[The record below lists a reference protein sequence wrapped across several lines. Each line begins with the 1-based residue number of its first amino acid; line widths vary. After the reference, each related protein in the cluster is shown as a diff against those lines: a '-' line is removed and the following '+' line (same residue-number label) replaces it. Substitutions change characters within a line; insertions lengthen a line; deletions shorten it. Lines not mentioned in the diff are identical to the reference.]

1 MIKAITGT
9 KDILPSEISRWL
21 YLERLLRESFRL
33 FNYKEIRTPIF
44 EETALFAR
52 GIGEE
57 TDIVGKEMYTFKDR
71 SKTSIT
77 LRPENT
83 AGVVRAFIEQSLGAQ
98 QSLNKLYYI
107 GPMFR
112 YEKPQAGRLRQF
124 HQFGAEAL
132 GSTSPLLDAEMI
144 QVAFHILKNLGLK
157 NLVVK
162 INSLG
167 IPEVRENYKNVLR
180 DYLKDKKE
188 RLSEESRKRFETN
201 ILRIFDSKIEV
212 DQQIMMN
219 APLLID
225 YLDEQSKNDFD
236 VVKNYLTKV
245 GIQFEVDTALVR
257 GLDYYTKTTFEIVSG
272 SVGSQSALCG
282 GGRYDLLVEE
292 LGGKATPG
300 VGFAAGMERILLACE
315 NEESLN
321 ITGDSIDVYV
331 VIKKSFTIEIDEDKK
346 KILPLSLKEDEK
358 YSLNLVKLVSHL
370 RSIGHSVDYDF
381 LNRSEKVQK
390 REANKLRAKL
400 LITIFDGNDK
410 IIVHDQIKH
419 IEHTTKLRFILNI
432 TNLFTWFS
440 KNLSIS
446 DRIYERLKDLEELR
460 IGNPD
465 KEKIIL
471 FLEKLKNKKSIL
483 DTCSELKIDYDKGLK
498 FWDIYQKLGIK
509 SVLEM
514 NDLI

>member
-9 KDILPSEISRWL
+9 KDILPVDISKWH
-21 YLERLLRESFRL
+21 YLENLLRETFQL

-57 TDIVGKEMYTFKDR
+57 TDIVSKEMYTFKDR
-71 SKTSIT
+71 SETSIT

-83 AGVVRAFIEQSLGAQ
+83 AGVVRSFIEQSLGAQ

-107 GPMFR
+107 GAMFR
-112 YEKPQAGRLRQF
+112 QERPQAGRLRQF

-132 GSTSPLLDAEMI
+132 GSTSPLLDSEMI
-144 QVAFHILKNLGLK
+144 QIAHHILKNLGLK

-180 DYLKDKKE
+180 DYLKDKKDN
-188 RLSEESRKRFETN
+188 LSEESRKRFDTN

-212 DQQIMMN
+212 DQQIMKD

-245 GIQFEVDTALVR
+245 GIPFEVDPALVR

-315 NEESLN
+315 NEKSLSLPQ
-321 ITGDSIDVYV
+321 DSIDAYLIRVDS
-331 VIKKSFTIEIDEDKK
+331 KLEPE
-346 KILPLSLKEDEK
+346 
-358 YSLNLVKLVSHL
+358 LNLELKLAVANISSL
-370 RSIGHSVDYDF
+370 LRREKFSCDYDYLGRSI
-381 LNRSEKVQK
+381 KAQM
-390 REANKLRAKL
+390 REANKFNSKYVVFVGGDEFNR
-400 LITIFDGNDK
+400 G
-410 IIVHDQIKH
+410 
-419 IEHTTKLRFILNI
+419 ELNI
-432 TNLFTWFS
+432 
-440 KNLSIS
+440 KNLSNGEQQLI
-446 DRIYERLKDLEELR
+446 
-460 IGNPD
+460 
-465 KEKIIL
+465 KIED
-471 FLEKLKNKKSIL
+471 FEKLKSI
-483 DTCSELKIDYDKGLK
+483 
-498 FWDIYQKLGIK
+498 IK
-509 SVLEM
+509 S
-514 NDLI
+514 

>member
-9 KDILPSEISRWL
+9 KDILPVDISKWH
-21 YLERLLRESFRL
+21 YLEKLLQETFQL

-57 TDIVGKEMYTFKDR
+57 TDIVSKEMYTFKDR
-71 SKTSIT
+71 SETSIT

-112 YEKPQAGRLRQF
+112 QERPQAGRLRQF

-144 QVAFHILKNLGLK
+144 QIAYHILKNLGLK

-180 DYLKDKKE
+180 DFLKDKKDN
-188 RLSEESRKRFETN
+188 LSEESRKRFDTN

-212 DQQIMMN
+212 DQQIMKD

-236 VVKNYLTKV
+236 VVKNYLAKV
-245 GIQFEVDTALVR
+245 GIPFEVDPALVR

-315 NEESLN
+315 NEKSLN
-321 ITGDSIDVYV
+321 LQNDSIDVYL
-331 VIKKSFTIEIDEDKK
+331 IRIDSETELEVA
-346 KILPLSLKEDEK
+346 KIASE
-358 YSLNLVKLVSHL
+358 L
-370 RSIGHSVDYDF
+370 RRENISCDYDY
-381 LNRSEKVQK
+381 LNRSVKAQM
-390 REANKLRAKL
+390 REANKYNAK
-400 LITIFDGNDK
+400 F
-410 IIVHDQIKH
+410 VV
-419 IEHTTKLRFILNI
+419 FIGGDEFKNGELNV
-432 TNLFTWFS
+432 
-440 KNLSIS
+440 KNLSNGEQQLI
-446 DRIYERLKDLEELR
+446 
-460 IGNPD
+460 
-465 KEKIIL
+465 KIED
-471 FLEKLKNKKSIL
+471 FEKLKSIV
-483 DTCSELKIDYDKGLK
+483 KR
-498 FWDIYQKLGIK
+498 
-509 SVLEM
+509 
-514 NDLI
+514 

>member
-9 KDILPSEISRWL
+9 KDILPSEISRWH
-21 YLERLLRESFRL
+21 YLENLLRETFKT

-57 TDIVGKEMYTFKDR
+57 TDIVSKEMYTFKDR
-71 SKTSIT
+71 SETSIT

-112 YEKPQAGRLRQF
+112 QERPQAGRLRQF

-144 QVAFHILKNLGLK
+144 QVAYHILKNLGLK

-180 DYLKDKKE
+180 DFLKDKKE
-188 RLSEESRKRFETN
+188 KLSEESRKRFDTN

-212 DQQIMMN
+212 DQQIMKD
-219 APLLID
+219 APLLIN

-245 GIQFEVDTALVR
+245 GISFEVDPSLVR

-315 NEESLN
+315 NEKSLN
-321 ITGDSIDVYV
+321 LPSDSIDVYFIRV
-331 VIKKSFTIEIDEDKK
+331 DSKSDERIELTLDLELSIINFVSNLRKDK
-346 KILPLSLKEDEK
+346 ISC
-358 YSLNLVKLVSHL
+358 
-370 RSIGHSVDYDF
+370 DYDY
-381 LNRSEKVQK
+381 LNRSVKAQM
-390 REANKLRAKL
+390 REANKYNAKYVV
-400 LITIFDGNDK
+400 FVGGDEYKRG
-410 IIVHDQIKH
+410 
-419 IEHTTKLRFILNI
+419 ELNI
-432 TNLFTWFS
+432 
-440 KNLSIS
+440 KNLSNGEQQLIK
-446 DRIYERLKDLEELR
+446 IEEF
-460 IGNPD
+460 D
-465 KEKIIL
+465 KL
-471 FLEKLKNKKSIL
+471 KSIL
-483 DTCSELKIDYDKGLK
+483 K
-498 FWDIYQKLGIK
+498 
-509 SVLEM
+509 
-514 NDLI
+514 N

>member
-9 KDILPSEISRWL
+9 KDILPSEISKWHH
-21 YLERLLRESFRL
+21 LENLIRKSFQL
-33 FNYKEIRTPIF
+33 FNYKEIRTPVF

-57 TDIVGKEMYTFKDR
+57 TDIVSKEMYTFKDR
-71 SKTSIT
+71 SETSIT

-98 QSLNKLYYI
+98 QPLNKLYYI
-107 GPMFR
+107 GAMFR
-112 YEKPQAGRLRQF
+112 QERPQAGRLRQF

-180 DYLKDKKE
+180 EFLKDKKDK
-188 RLSEESRKRFETN
+188 LSEESRKRFETN

-212 DQQIMMN
+212 DQLIMKD

-225 YLDEQSKNDFD
+225 YLDEQSKNDFE

-245 GIQFEVDTALVR
+245 SIPFEIDPVLVR

-292 LGGKATPG
+292 LGGKPTPG

-315 NEESLN
+315 NEKSLQ
-321 ITGDSIDVYV
+321 IPDDSIDVYLV
-331 VIKKSFTIEIDEDKK
+331 RIDNDLELEIANLAS
-346 KILPLSLKEDEK
+346 ILRRE
-358 YSLNLVKLVSHL
+358 NL
-370 RSIGHSVDYDF
+370 ICDYDY
-381 LNRSEKVQK
+381 LDRSVKAQM
-390 REANKLRAKL
+390 REANRYNAKFVVFVGGEEYKRGEL
-400 LITIFDGNDK
+400 
-410 IIVHDQIKH
+410 VV
-419 IEHTTKLRFILNI
+419 
-432 TNLFTWFS
+432 
-440 KNLSIS
+440 KNLSNS
-446 DRIYERLKDLEELR
+446 EQQ
-460 IGNPD
+460 
-465 KEKIIL
+465 II
-471 FLEKLKNKKSIL
+471 KLT
-483 DTCSELKIDYDKGLK
+483 DVLKI
-498 FWDIYQKLGIK
+498 K
-509 SVLEM
+509 S
-514 NDLI
+514 LINPN

>member
-9 KDILPSEISRWL
+9 KDILPVDIAKWQ
-21 YLERLLRESFRL
+21 YLEKLLRETFQL

-52 GIGEE
+52 SIGEE
-57 TDIVGKEMYTFKDR
+57 TDIVSKEMYTFKDR
-71 SKTSIT
+71 SETSIT

-83 AGVVRAFIEQSLGAQ
+83 AGVVRSFIEQSLGAQ

-112 YEKPQAGRLRQF
+112 QERPQAGRLRQF

-167 IPEVRENYKNVLR
+167 IPEVRENYKNILR
-180 DYLKDKKE
+180 EFLKDKKDK
-188 RLSEESRKRFETN
+188 LSEDSRKRFETN

-212 DQQIMMN
+212 DQQIMKD

-225 YLDEQSKNDFD
+225 YLDEQSKNDFE
-236 VVKNYLTKV
+236 VVKNYLAKV
-245 GIQFEVDTALVR
+245 GIPFEVDPALVR

-315 NEESLN
+315 NEKSLN
-321 ITGDSIDVYV
+321 LPQDSIDVYLIRV
-331 VIKKSFTIEIDEDKK
+331 DSNPDLKLELVI
-346 KILPLSLKEDEK
+346 LSSKFRRENI
-358 YSLNLVKLVSHL
+358 SC
-370 RSIGHSVDYDF
+370 DYDY
-381 LNRSEKVQK
+381 LNRSVKAQM
-390 REANKLRAKL
+390 REANKLNAKYV
-400 LITIFDGNDK
+400 IFVGGD
-410 IIVHDQIKH
+410 
-419 IEHTTKLRFILNI
+419 EYLRGELNV
-432 TNLFTWFS
+432 
-440 KNLSIS
+440 KNLSNGEQQLIKL
-446 DRIYERLKDLEELR
+446 DD
-460 IGNPD
+460 
-465 KEKIIL
+465 
-471 FLEKLKNKKSIL
+471 FAKLKSI
-483 DTCSELKIDYDKGLK
+483 
-498 FWDIYQKLGIK
+498 IK
-509 SVLEM
+509 S
-514 NDLI
+514 

>member
-9 KDILPSEISRWL
+9 KDILPSDIARWQ
-21 YLERLLRESFRL
+21 YLEKLLRETFQL

-57 TDIVGKEMYTFKDR
+57 TDIVSKEMYTFKDR
-71 SKTSIT
+71 SETSIT

-112 YEKPQAGRLRQF
+112 QERPQAGRLRQF

-144 QVAFHILKNLGLK
+144 QVAYLIIKNLGLK

-167 IPEVRENYKNVLR
+167 IPETRENYKKILR
-180 DYLKDKKE
+180 EYLSDKKE
-188 RLSEESRKRFETN
+188 KLSEESRRRFETN
-201 ILRIFDSKIEV
+201 ILRIFDSKIDV
-212 DQQIMMN
+212 DQAIMKD

-225 YLDEQSKNDFD
+225 YIDEQSKNDFD
-236 VVKNYLTKV
+236 VVKNYLTKAE
-245 GIQFEVDTALVR
+245 IPFEVDPALVR

-292 LGGKATPG
+292 LGGKPTPG

-315 NEESLN
+315 NEKSLN
-321 ITGDSIDVYV
+321 LPADSIDVYLV
-331 VIKKSFTIEIDEDKK
+331 RMDNDLTLDTGNYAS
-346 KILPLSLKEDEK
+346 SLRLKGF
-358 YSLNLVKLVSHL
+358 SC
-370 RSIGHSVDYDF
+370 DYDF
-381 LNRSEKVQK
+381 LNRSIKAQM
-390 REANKLRAKL
+390 REANKLNSK
-400 LITIFDGNDK
+400 F
-410 IIVHDQIKH
+410 VV
-419 IEHTTKLRFILNI
+419 FIGGDEYKRGELNV
-432 TNLFTWFS
+432 
-440 KNLSIS
+440 KNLSNGEQQLVKS
-446 DRIYERLKDLEELR
+446 DDLESLINLLR
-460 IGNPD
+460 
-465 KEKIIL
+465 K
-471 FLEKLKNKKSIL
+471 
-483 DTCSELKIDYDKGLK
+483 
-498 FWDIYQKLGIK
+498 
-509 SVLEM
+509 
-514 NDLI
+514 

>member
-9 KDILPSEISRWL
+9 KDILPLDIARWQ
-21 YLERLLRESFRL
+21 YLEKLLRETFQL

-57 TDIVGKEMYTFKDR
+57 TDIVSKEMYTFKDR
-71 SKTSIT
+71 SETSIT

-112 YEKPQAGRLRQF
+112 QERPQAGRLRQF

-144 QVAFHILKNLGLK
+144 QVAYLIIKNLSLK

-167 IPEVRENYKNVLR
+167 IPEARENYKKILR
-180 DYLKDKKE
+180 EYLSDKKE
-188 RLSEESRKRFETN
+188 KLSEESRRRFETN
-201 ILRIFDSKIEV
+201 ILRIFDSKIDV
-212 DQQIMMN
+212 DQAIMKD

-225 YLDEQSKNDFD
+225 YIDEQSKNDFD
-236 VVKNYLTKV
+236 VVKNYLTKAE
-245 GIQFEVDTALVR
+245 IPFEVDPALVR

-292 LGGKATPG
+292 LGGKPTPG

-315 NEESLN
+315 NEKSLN
-321 ITGDSIDVYV
+321 LPADSIDVYLV
-331 VIKKSFTIEIDEDKK
+331 RMDNDLTLDTGNYAS
-346 KILPLSLKEDEK
+346 SLRLKGF
-358 YSLNLVKLVSHL
+358 SC
-370 RSIGHSVDYDF
+370 DYDF
-381 LNRSEKVQK
+381 LNRSIKAQM
-390 REANKLRAKL
+390 REANKLNSK
-400 LITIFDGNDK
+400 F
-410 IIVHDQIKH
+410 VV
-419 IEHTTKLRFILNI
+419 FIGGDEYKRGELNV
-432 TNLFTWFS
+432 
-440 KNLSIS
+440 KNLSNGEQKLVKS
-446 DRIYERLKDLEELR
+446 DDLESLINLLR
-460 IGNPD
+460 
-465 KEKIIL
+465 K
-471 FLEKLKNKKSIL
+471 
-483 DTCSELKIDYDKGLK
+483 
-498 FWDIYQKLGIK
+498 
-509 SVLEM
+509 
-514 NDLI
+514 